1 MKNRFLTIFVCIFL
15 AVVLLAG
22 GILAIVVGVKNAKSV
37 IKYGNV
43 TVDEETVNYLAAYY
57 KLLYLKEL
65 NTSGIDAED
74 TPPFWQ
80 SKADGGVSYGEHF
93 KRSFRDYLSSLVA
106 AADVYISYAGY
117 TADDR
122 EAVELT
128 CEEILEYKAGGDVK
142 TFNERCSKYGFTYD
156 GFLKAAALLYKA
168 QRTELV
174 LYGED
179 GENLKNFPE
188 ECEKYFATYSHV
200 SLLFLREE
208 TLIKTDEDGK
218 YVLDENGEA
227 VLRDMTE
234 QERQQRLALA
244 EKIRAEI
251 TAGTMTP
258 EKFEAYLKQSD
269 SDPAVREKGYYF
281 NESAEATEEI
291 AEEFADMVKS
301 SLEMNIGEY
310 REVKTPIG
318 TCFIYKY
325 KNTDGAYADEEN
337 PFFSD
342 FYTDAVPYL
351 YAEVLAE
358 LVGEVKFKDA
368 YNEIDSLSIP
378 KISEFYIREF
388 KSAE

>member
-22 GILAIVVGVKNAKSV
+22 GILAIVVGIKNAKAV

-65 NTSGIDAED
+65 NSSGIDAED
-74 TPPFWQ
+74 TPSFWQ
-80 SKADGGVSYGEHF
+80 STSEGTVSYGEHF
-93 KRSFRDYLSSLVA
+93 KRSFRDYLASLVA
-106 AADVYISYAGY
+106 AADVYISYASY
-117 TADDR
+117 TAEDR
-122 EAVELT
+122 EAVRLT
-128 CEEILEYKAGGDVK
+128 CEEILEYKAGGDVN
-142 TFNERCSKYGFTYD
+142 TFNERCKKYGFTYD
-156 GFLKAAALLYKA
+156 GFMKAAALLYKA

-208 TLIKTDEDGK
+208 TLIETDGEGN

-227 VLRDMTE
+227 VLREMTE
-234 QERQQRLALA
+234 EERQQRLDLA
-244 EKIRAEI
+244 EEIRAKISSGTI
-251 TAGTMTP
+251 TSD
-258 EKFEAYLKQSD
+258 EFEDYLKKSD

-281 NESAEATEEI
+281 HESAEATAEI
-291 AEEFADMVKS
+291 SEEFTDMVKS
-301 SLEMNIGEY
+301 SLEMKVGEY

-325 KNTDGAYADEEN
+325 ENTDGAYADEEN

-342 FYTDAVPYL
+342 FYTDAVPFL
-351 YAEVLAE
+351 YAEVLSE

-378 KISEFYIREF
+378 MISEFYIREF